1 MGAAVISQAFSWDAV
16 WRMWLCVGLSEG
28 LIVLILVAW
37 VGSGAAALH
46 GSFTRAVASRIGEIV
61 PGGATRGKVF
71 AARAKQTVAASFAPW
86 KAARTPD
93 IEWARHVTKSAGD
106 LMDPDDRHAL
116 YELLGEMSGS
126 RDRAL
131 AFLHRK
137 EPDWVNHEIVERA
150 SRARDIAELRS
161 LSREKDR
168 IRFALLWTAVRD
180 NEASL
185 LWRPLG
191 AKLLDFVG
199 RGTAAGL
206 LLAALFQGDDTAT
219 LMNRIA
225 IMTVI
230 GAAFGSLIFVAMAAH
245 ALFRIRAARTGAEKW
260 TAKRHAI
267 GAAAAVPTL
276 ITLVLFLQQGAYVL
290 LSTS

>member
-1 MGAAVISQAFSWDAV
+1 
-16 WRMWLCVGLSEG
+16 
-28 LIVLILVAW
+28 
-37 VGSGAAALH
+37 
-46 GSFTRAVASRIGEIV
+46 
-61 PGGATRGKVF
+61 
-71 AARAKQTVAASFAPW
+71 
-86 KAARTPD
+86 
-93 IEWARHVTKSAGD
+93 
-106 LMDPDDRHAL
+106 MDPDDRHAL

-126 RDRAL
+126 RDRVL
-131 AFLHRK
+131 AFLFQR
-137 EPDWVNHEIVERA
+137 EPEWVNHEIVERA

-161 LSREKDR
+161 LSREEDR

-180 NEASL
+180 SEASM

-206 LLAALFQGDDTAT
+206 LVAALLQGNDTAT

-230 GAAFGSLIFVAMAAH
+230 GAALGSLIFVAMAAH
-245 ALFRIRAARTGAEKW
+245 TLFRIRAARTGDGKG

-276 ITLVLFLQQGAYVL
+276 ITLVLFLQQGIHAL
-290 LSTS
+290 LTTP

>member
-1 MGAAVISQAFSWDAV
+1 MISQGFSWDAV
-16 WRMWLCVGLSEG
+16 WRIWLCAGLTEG
-28 LIVLILVAW
+28 LFVLLMVAW
-37 VGSGAAALH
+37 VGSGATALH
-46 GSFTRAVASRIGEIV
+46 GSFTEAAALRIGEIV
-61 PGGATRGKVF
+61 PGGATRGKVL
-71 AARAKQTVAASFAPW
+71 AARAKQTIVASFAPW
-86 KAARTPD
+86 KAAGTPD
-93 IEWARHVTKSAGD
+93 IKWARDMTKSADHAMG
-106 LMDPDDRHAL
+106 PEDRHAL

-131 AFLHRK
+131 AFLHGK
-137 EPDWVNHEIVERA
+137 EPEWVNHEIVERA
-150 SRARDIAELRS
+150 SLARDITELRS
-161 LSREKDR
+161 LAREKDR
-168 IRFALLWTAVRD
+168 IRVTLLWTAVRD
-180 NEASL
+180 DEASL

-206 LLAALFQGDDTAT
+206 LLAALIQGDDTAT

-245 ALFRIRAARTGAEKW
+245 TLLRIRAARTGDGKW

-267 GAAAAVPTL
+267 GAAAAVPTM
-276 ITLVLFLQQGAYVL
+276 ITLVFFLQQGVHSL
-290 LSTS
+290 LTTR